1 VRCSMLPDGPSRE
14 SCALPARGVIV
25 PLITPMDPD
34 GTEDLDSLA
43 SLIDFVKAQGVDG
56 VLVLGSSGECV
67 ALPFGQRQRIV
78 QFAVDCTRGRTHL
91 MVGVPA
97 LGSTD
102 ALHEARWI
110 ADHGADS
117 LLVAAPAGMRL
128 SANEMQRHS
137 QIVASAGLPVV
148 AYDAPSRVGAPLDLE
163 MLASL
168 AENHVI
174 AGVKDSTGDIVKARK
189 LTEITRKHEAL
200 LRYTGCE
207 EVIDGS
213 LLAGYH
219 GAISGLANVFPQFH
233 VALARQASVGNWAH
247 ASQIQAQIVALMGLY
262 SHALPGGSFLAQFF
276 ASVKQALV
284 QLGVIKHATTS
295 PVFVQAD
302 DSLRMHVDAILT
314 LAEELS
320 KDLPVAEAVSES

>member
-1 VRCSMLPDGPSRE
+1 MLPDGLSRA
-14 SCALPARGVIV
+14 SRPLPARGVIV
-25 PLITPMDPD
+25 PLITPMDAD

-43 SLIDFVKAQGVDG
+43 SLIDFVKAHGVDG

-67 ALPFGQRQRIV
+67 ALSSAQRQRIV

-91 MVGVPA
+91 MVGVPT

-102 ALHEARWI
+102 ALDEARWI
-110 ADHGADS
+110 GDHGADS

-128 SANEMQRHS
+128 SPSEMQRHF

-148 AYDAPSRVGAPLDLE
+148 AYDAPSRVGAALDLE

-168 AENHVI
+168 AENHII
-174 AGVKDSTGDIVKARK
+174 AGVKDSTGDIGKARK
-189 LTEITRKHEAL
+189 LAEATRKHEAL

-233 VALARQASVGNWAH
+233 VALARQASVGNWAQ
-247 ASQIQAQIVALMGLY
+247 ASRIQAQIVALLGLY
-262 SHALPGGSFLAQFF
+262 SRALPGGSFLAQFF

-302 DSLRMHVDAILT
+302 DSLRTHVEAILT